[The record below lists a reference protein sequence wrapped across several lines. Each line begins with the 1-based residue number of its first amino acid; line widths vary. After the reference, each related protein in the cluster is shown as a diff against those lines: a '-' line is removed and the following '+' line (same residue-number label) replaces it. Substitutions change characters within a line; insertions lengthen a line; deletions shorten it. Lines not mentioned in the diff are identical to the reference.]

1 MVIFLSYI
9 FVKSK
14 IYVTISLSKG
24 CDEGLQDIAVKN
36 RVKVARIE
44 KGNLTQGELAKL
56 VGVTRQTMNL
66 IEAQKYNPTI
76 RVCLLISKHLERSLD
91 ELFWVEED

>member
-1 MVIFLSYI
+1 M
-9 FVKSK
+9 
-14 IYVTISLSKG
+14 
-24 CDEGLQDIAVKN
+24 KN
-36 RVKVARIE
+36 KVKVARIE

-76 RVCLLISKHLERSLD
+76 RVCLIISRHLERPLD
-91 ELFWVEED
+91 ELFWIED